1 MQKQKT
7 KTKTKINQYW
17 GIEDR
22 IILTWRK
29 VMGDKTTKKNFMKE
43 VSICR
48 VSQILKSSIG
58 ILGTGTMMSKVK
70 ECRNYT

>member
-1 MQKQKT
+1 
-7 KTKTKINQYW
+7 
-17 GIEDR
+17 
-22 IILTWRK
+22 
-29 VMGDKTTKKNFMKE
+29 MGDKTTKKNFMKE